1 MPVLPEV
8 QSLSCPVS
16 SAPSPLTPRSES
28 FSVFYGSCQK
38 GKVGL
43 LWELPHSRAEKM
55 GE

>member
-1 MPVLPEV
+1 MPILPEV

-16 SAPSPLTPRSES
+16 SAPFPLP
-28 FSVFYGSCQK
+28 VFEGSCQK

-43 LWELPHSRAEKM
+43 LWELPHSWAERM